1 MNNWICSKEYADLKP
16 ICHYGRQLK
25 EKPVQNPF
33 IKNVHTLYRK
43 TFELENIRLTEINIT
58 ADDYYILFVNGK
70 FVTQGP
76 ANNYHFVYNIN
87 SVDITPFLKKGK
99 NVIAVDTLYNG
110 YINRAYNS
118 GDNRMGMYAE
128 VVSNGELL
136 FNTDETWKY
145 SFDKSFIDTDIT
157 FGYETQTAELRDMN
171 LYPHGWNSEDFDDS
185 LWENAV
191 IKKDDDHELA
201 EQITPNVESKIV
213 TAQKVIN
220 IEKKHFILDFGKELA
235 GQLVIDVKGTKG
247 NKIHTYFGEELNN
260 DGSVRYDMRC
270 NCKYEEYI
278 ILSGEVD
285 HIVNFEYKA
294 FRYIEIITEDD
305 AVTPETI
312 RVLKRNYPVKREMD
326 FNCNVKLIEDIWEI
340 CKNAAIIS
348 SQESFLDCPSR
359 EKGQY
364 LGDMLITSLTHS
376 YVTGDTRLYKKAII
390 DFAQSSFIDKG
401 LLAVVPGNF
410 MQEIADFSLL
420 YPQILLNYYNL
431 SGDKPLVNQILPIAE
446 EIVEYFSKFERDD
459 GLLETVNCKW
469 NLVDW
474 PQNLRDDYDFEL
486 TQPTVGKGC
495 HNVINAYY
503 YGALNTLNKLRVS
516 LGYEEKYDTSRLL
529 KSYKNVFFRPEQ
541 NLFADSDV
549 SQHCS
554 FHSNVLP
561 MYFEMCDSDVSL
573 TIADF
578 IMKKGLCCGVFFS
591 YFALK
596 ALANNGYYDRV
607 YELITNDSI
616 HSWKNMLDEG
626 ATCTFEAWG
635 KDQKWNTSLCH
646 PWGSAPIPIIIEDLL
661 GYKFKKGKPVKEEEH
676 LPEGVKMLIGRG
688 LLS

>member
-1 MNNWICSKEYADLKP
+1 MNNWICSQEYVNLKP
-16 ICHYGRQLK
+16 ENLYTRQAIAK
-25 EKPVQNPF
+25 TEENATA
-33 IKNVHTLYRK
+33 KNLHTLYRK
-43 TFELENIRLTEINIT
+43 TFNLNSIQYTEITIT

-76 ANNYHFVYNIN
+76 ANNYHFTYNIN

-128 VVSNGELL
+128 VVSNGNLL
-136 FNTDETWKY
+136 FNTDESWKY
-145 SFDKSFIDTDIT
+145 TFDKSFIETDVT
-157 FGYETQTAELRDMN
+157 YGYKTQTAEYRDMR
-171 LYPHGWNSEDFDDS
+171 LYPHGWNSADFDDS
-185 LWENAV
+185 DWKNAV
-191 IKKDDDHELA
+191 IKEDDDHELA

-213 TAQKVIN
+213 TAESITN
-220 IEKKHFILDFGKELA
+220 IEKNHFILDFGKELV
-235 GQLVIDVKGTKG
+235 GQLVIDVKGTEG
-247 NKIHTYFGEELNN
+247 NKIYTYFGEELNE

-285 HIVNFEYKA
+285 HIVNFEYKE

-312 RVLKRNYPVKREMD
+312 RVLKRNYPVKREID
-326 FNCNVKLIEDIWEI
+326 FNSNVKLLEDIWAI
-340 CKNAAIIS
+340 CKNAAIIG
-348 SQESFLDCPSR
+348 SQEGYLDCPSR

-401 LLAVVPGNF
+401 IMAVVPGNF

-420 YPQILLNYYNL
+420 YPQIVLNYYNL
-431 SGDKPLVNQILPIAE
+431 TGDFILVNQILPIAE
-446 EIVEYFSKFERDD
+446 EVVEYFSKYERKD
-459 GLLETVNCKW
+459 GLLEKVDCKW

-486 TQPTVGKGC
+486 TQPIGDGC

-503 YGALNTLNKLRVS
+503 YGALNTLNKLRLA
-516 LGYEEKYDTSRLL
+516 LGYDEKYDTSKFLDA
-529 KSYKNVFFRPEQ
+529 YKKAFFRPKQ
-541 NLFADSDV
+541 NLFADSDT
-549 SQHCS
+549 SNHCN

-561 MYFEMCDSDVSL
+561 MYFEMCDEKTSEH
-573 TIADF
+573 IADF

-596 ALANNGYYDRV
+596 ALANNGCYDKV

-626 ATCTFEAWG
+626 ATCTFEACG
-635 KDQKWNTSLCH
+635 KEQKWNTSLCH

-661 GYKFKKGKPVKEEEH
+661 GYKFKKGKIIKEKSH
-676 LPEGVKMLIGRG
+676 LPEGVKIQIGRG